1 MLPLICNNSSRFEV
15 AIKEATTADSKEEML
30 DEAKSMIRV
39 SKHDHIVNFQG
50 ISINSGHVY
59 LLLEFCHF
67 GSIHKFLQLKEAE
80 FRIKLQKQSNR
91 ELICWSSQ
99 VANAMGFLAK
109 NDIIHVRNF
118 HVLSYKSDDFTNF
131 QS

>member
-1 MLPLICNNSSRFEV
+1 MKCIYKFFFRIEI
-15 AIKEATTADSKEEML
+15 AIKEATTADSKEEIL
-30 DEAKSMIRV
+30 DEAKSMLRV
-39 SKHDHIVNFQG
+39 AKHDHIVNFQG
-50 ISINSGHVY
+50 ISINSNHVY

-67 GSIHKFLQLKEAE
+67 GSIHKFLQVKEVE

-99 VANAMGFLAK
+99 VADAMGFLAK

-118 HVLSYKSDDFTNF
+118 QF
-131 QS
+131 QIF

>member
-1 MLPLICNNSSRFEV
+1 
-15 AIKEATTADSKEEML
+15 ML

-67 GSIHKFLQLKEAE
+67 GSIHKFLQIKEAE

-99 VANAMGFLAK
+99 VAEAMGFLAK

-118 HVLSYKSDDFTNF
+118 PCFNDCLTTT
-131 QS
+131 